1 MSVREARA
9 VLARQSKSFALASLL
24 LPRRCRGDVAVLY
37 AYCRRADDA
46 VDEAPLP
53 ERAER
58 VEALFAELTSIYAGT
73 TQRDTLLVEFQ
84 RVVQRHGIPEAY
96 PRALLEGMR
105 SDLGSVRVAREAELL
120 LYAHRVAGVVGLML
134 CHVFTLRD
142 RRALVN
148 ADHLGIAMQLTNICR
163 DVLEDFRR
171 DRVYLPAELLCAAG
185 VPALTPPHG
194 ELTHARAGLA
204 VAVRSLLG
212 LADRYYA
219 SGDAGLAA
227 LPFRVALAVRAA
239 RLVYAAIGTELARR
253 GHDVT
258 AGRAVVPL
266 WRKLAL
272 VGRAIVLEVA
282 ARARARF
289 AGPARLGEG
298 ARDAL

>member
-1 MSVREARA
+1 MSVSAARA

-46 VDEAPLP
+46 VDEAPVG
-53 ERAER
+53 ERRER
-58 VEALFAELTSIYAGT
+58 VAALFRELGSVYAGAPQT
-73 TQRDTLLVEFQ
+73 DSLLAEFQ
-84 RVVQRHGIPEAY
+84 RVVRKHGIPETY

-105 SDLGSVRVAREAELL
+105 SDLGPVRVADEVELV

-134 CHVFTLRD
+134 CHVFTLSD

-148 ADHLGIAMQLTNICR
+148 ADHLGIAMQLTNVCR

-171 DRVYLPAELLCAAG
+171 DRVYLPATLLRTCG
-185 VPALTPPHG
+185 VRTLDPPDG
-194 ELTHARAGLA
+194 DLASVRAELA
-204 VAVRSLLG
+204 VAVRSLL
-212 LADRYYA
+212 LLSERYYT
-219 SGDAGLAA
+219 SGDAGLSA
-227 LPFRVALAVRAA
+227 LPFRVALAVRSA
-239 RLVYAAIGTELARR
+239 RLIYAAIGAELARR
-253 GHDVT
+253 GHDAL

-272 VGRAIVLEVA
+272 VAQAVATEITARVRGR
-282 ARARARF
+282 F
-289 AGPARLGEG
+289 GGPARLDAG

>member
-1 MSVREARA
+1 MSVDGARA
-9 VLARQSKSFALASLL
+9 VLARQSKSFALAALL

-46 VDEAPLP
+46 VDEAPP
-53 ERAER
+53 EERGER
-58 VEALFAELTSIYAGT
+58 VAALFAELTSIYAGT
-73 TQRDTLLVEFQ
+73 PQEDTLLVEFQ
-84 RVVQRHGIPEAY
+84 RVVRQHGIPEAY

-105 SDLGSVRVAREAELL
+105 SDLGPVRITREAELL

-163 DVLEDFRR
+163 DVQEDFRR

-185 VPALTPPHG
+185 VPALAPPRG
-194 ELTHARAGLA
+194 ELTQARAELA
-204 VAVRSLLG
+204 TAVRSLLG

-239 RLVYAAIGTELARR
+239 RLIYAAIGGELGRR
-253 GHDVT
+253 GYDVT

-266 WRKLAL
+266 WRKLVL
-272 VGRAIVLEVA
+272 VGRALGAEVT
-282 ARARARF
+282 ARIR
-289 AGPARLGEG
+289 ARLGGAGRLHEG
-298 ARDAL
+298 VRDAL

>member
-1 MSVREARA
+1 MSVSGARA
-9 VLARQSKSFALASLL
+9 VLAQHSKSFALASRL

-46 VDEAPLP
+46 VDEAPP
-53 ERAER
+53 AERRER
-58 VEALFAELTSIYAGT
+58 VEALFAELASVYAGT
-73 TQRDTLLVEFQ
+73 PQTSELLVEFQ
-84 RVVQRHGIPEAY
+84 DVVRRHGIPEAY

-105 SDLGSVRVAREAELL
+105 SDLGPVRIAREGELL

-134 CHVFTLRD
+134 CHVFALSD

-171 DRVYLPAELLCAAG
+171 DRVYLPAELLCTAG
-185 VPALTPPHG
+185 VPLLAPPCG
-194 ELTHARAGLA
+194 EVTHARAALA
-204 VAVRSLLG
+204 VAVRSLLA

-239 RLVYAAIGTELARR
+239 RLIYAAIGGELARR
-253 GHDVT
+253 DYDVT
-258 AGRAVVPL
+258 AGRAIVPL
-266 WRKLAL
+266 WRKLTLVWLAL
-272 VGRAIVLEVA
+272 VLEIT
-282 ARARARF
+282 ARLRARF
-289 AGPARLGEG
+289 AGPTRLDTG
-298 ARDAL
+298 AGNAL